1 MSEEVNELDLNREE
15 FIALLSHK
23 LRTPLSIVKGY
34 LEMMIDGDTGDV
46 NDMQRECLAS
56 MMQSTDKIIHYI
68 GELCDKV
75 NA

>member
-1 MSEEVNELDLNREE
+1 MTEEVDEMELEREE

-34 LEMMIDGDTGDV
+34 LEMMMEGDIGEV
-46 NDMQRECLAS
+46 NDLQQECLGA
-56 MMQSTDKIIHYI
+56 MMQSTDRIIHYI
-68 GELCDKV
+68 RELCDKS